1 MLFYM
6 LSNFNAF
13 SKVIFEK
20 SFHYLNNI
28 MTDSN
33 VIRNKN
39 ESTNL
44 TSQKKLKDKTD
55 KINFLLNNQG
65 VIDK

>member
-1 MLFYM
+1 M

-28 MTDSN
+28 MTDNN

-44 TSQKKLKDKTD
+44 NKVSIFFKNPDF
-55 KINFLLNNQG
+55 I
-65 VIDK
+65 IDNIY